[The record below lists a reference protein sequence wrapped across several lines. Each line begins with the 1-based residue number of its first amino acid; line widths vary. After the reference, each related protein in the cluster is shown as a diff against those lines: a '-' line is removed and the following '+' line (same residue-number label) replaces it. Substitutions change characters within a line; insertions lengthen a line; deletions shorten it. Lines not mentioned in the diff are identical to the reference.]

1 MRWGK
6 ILNGKVLLWLFIIVG
21 SGYLSSKFPDQA
33 VLIGGI
39 AIVLVIGM
47 WMLQA
52 EKAENT

>member
-1 MRWGK
+1 
-6 ILNGKVLLWLFIIVG
+6 VG
-21 SGYLSSKFPDQA
+21 AGYLSSKFPDQA

-52 EKAENT
+52 EKDNES